1 MFISMS
7 RDEKKQYQLE
17 KIHELVEN
25 NGGMV
30 KTSDIED
37 LGIDY
42 RRVLKFVE
50 EGSLIRIKSGYYTTK
65 YYESSE
71 DQWILK
77 MFPDGI
83 LTMESALYVY
93 GYLKNRPYGWSVA
106 ISKNTSKS
114 RFKIDYPI
122 VTPYYSE
129 PQVLDLGVKEIDFAG
144 GTMKIYTKDR
154 LICDVLKYQE
164 KMDRNEFKQGVLN
177 YIMDED
183 KDVAL
188 LMEYAKERKV
198 LNKVQ
203 SMIGVWL

>member
-1 MFISMS
+1 MILSMS
-7 RDEKKQYQLE
+7 RDEKKQFQLE
-17 KIHELVEN
+17 QIHELVEKN
-25 NGGMV
+25 AGLI
-30 KTSDIED
+30 KTSDIEE

-50 EGSLIRIKSGYYTTK
+50 EGSLIRVKSGYYTTK
-65 YYESSE
+65 YYECSE
-71 DQWILK
+71 EQWILK

-83 LTMESALYVY
+83 LTMESGLYVH
-93 GYLKNRPYGWSVA
+93 GYLKNRPYNWSVA

-129 PQVLDLGVKEIDFAG
+129 PEVLELGVQQVDFAG
-144 GTMKIYTKDR
+144 GSIKVYTKER
-154 LICDVLKYQE
+154 LICDVMKYQE
-164 KMDRNEFKQGVLN
+164 KMDRNDFKQGVLS
-177 YIMDED
+177 YIMDEE

-198 LNKVQ
+198 LKKVQ

>member
-1 MFISMS
+1 
-7 RDEKKQYQLE
+7 
-17 KIHELVEN
+17 
-25 NGGMV
+25 
-30 KTSDIED
+30 
-37 LGIDY
+37 
-42 RRVLKFVE
+42 
-50 EGSLIRIKSGYYTTK
+50 
-65 YYESSE
+65 E

-129 PQVLDLGVKEIDFAG
+129 PQVLDLGVKETDFAG